1 MAKIIAGFLSTDGG
15 KTLLIGIGP
24 DRDVAM
30 LVLDHIGV
38 ELGAT
43 PDAGWWASR
52 PIWLIGPLALLVPL
66 VALFKRFE

>member
-1 MAKIIAGFLSTDGG
+1 
-15 KTLLIGIGP
+15 
-24 DRDVAM
+24 M